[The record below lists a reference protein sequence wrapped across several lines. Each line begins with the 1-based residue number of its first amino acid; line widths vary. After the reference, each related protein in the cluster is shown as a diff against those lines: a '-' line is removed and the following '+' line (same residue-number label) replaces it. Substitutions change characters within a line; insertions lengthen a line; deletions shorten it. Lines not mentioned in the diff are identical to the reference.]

1 MDCQEDDEDVIP
13 SIARHVYANL
23 GPGHAECTYHN
34 AVAVALRLRS
44 IPYESEKIVPVSYEG
59 YTVGHRRVDIIVD
72 RRLVLEFKAVAK
84 INDAAVTQARSY
96 LELLDLDRAYVINFA
111 GEECQIQCVTR
122 QTTRKALPPETGP

>member
-1 MDCQEDDEDVIP
+1 MDCQEEDVIP
-13 SIARHVYANL
+13 TIARHVYENL

-34 AVAVALRLRS
+34 AMAVALRLRA

-59 YTVGHRRVDIIVD
+59 HTVGHRRADIIVD

-96 LELLDLDRAYVINFA
+96 LELLDLERAYIINFA
-111 GEECQIQCVTR
+111 GEECQVRLVTR
-122 QTTRKALPPETGP
+122 PTTHTASPLETVP